1 MDTGHDNPVSETPGS
16 DQSGQAVAD
25 SSAAPG
31 AGTAGPGNPQER
43 EQAELALRASEARY
57 RLALEATEAAL
68 AKAQALYRIS
78 SSQVAAETLDTLLQ
92 RVVEVVAEALP
103 ADRVNLFSMDSER
116 RAVTGNYLGGPG
128 GRDRAEID
136 YDEVMEG
143 LGGWVMSHREATLS
157 HGGVRDPRESDRVHE
172 RRTAFGHGPMMV
184 APILYGDR
192 ALGLIVAVN
201 RPGDREFEQA
211 DLDLLSAM
219 ASQSAISIEDTAIR
233 EQLRAARDELEDRV
247 AQRTAELRESEERYR
262 RITET
267 ITDYMFTVTVRPGGD
282 LETHH
287 GPGSVAVTGYS
298 AAEFA
303 ANPDLWLEMVVPE
316 DREKALGQVSDV
328 VGKGLAQPV
337 EHQIVRKDGAVRLV
351 RSTLVPQYAPAGAL
365 VAYDGLL
372 QDVTERRLL
381 EQQLAQ
387 AQKLQSIGQLAG
399 GVAHDF
405 NNLLTAI
412 LGNAELTL
420 MDLPEGHPAREG
432 VREIVQAA
440 ERAASLTRQLLSFA
454 RKQLIEPVPLDL
466 SAVVAGSIQMLR
478 RLLGEDVEIMAE
490 LDEGL
495 DIVKADP
502 GQVQQLLI
510 NLTVNARDAM
520 PSGGRLVIETANL
533 MVGEEYRAA
542 HPEVTPGRYV
552 TLTVTDTGTGMS
564 DEVLSHLF
572 EPFFTTKRQGE
583 GTGLGLATCHG
594 IVGASGG
601 HIWVHSGL
609 GVGTEVTI
617 LLPVAEGVDRP
628 AGEPSVS
635 LPPPTG
641 TETVLVVEDDA
652 SVRRLAV
659 LGLRSN
665 GYAVLEASNATEAL
679 EIATTSALIDLL
691 VSDVVMPGMRG
702 PELAIRLREMRPA
715 IRVLLVSGHA
725 GTNEAF
731 RDAEGR
737 AIQLLPKPFTPVR
750 LARKVREL
758 LDSVE

>member
-1 MDTGHDNPVSETPGS
+1 MDTGRDSRTSATPGPDLAGESASETVRIDARAAALD
-16 DQSGQAVAD
+16 DQ
-25 SSAAPG
+25 
-31 AGTAGPGNPQER
+31 TR
-43 EQAELALRASEARY
+43 AEDALRASEARY
-57 RLALEATEAAL
+57 RQALVATEAAL
-68 AKAQALYRIS
+68 AKAQALYHIS
-78 SSQVAAETLDTLLQ
+78 SSQVAAESLETLLQ

-103 ADRVNLFSMDSER
+103 AERVNLFAIDSDE
-116 RAVTGNYLGGPG
+116 RAVTGNYLS
-128 GRDRAEID
+128 GRGSQKIALID

-143 LGGWVMSHREATLS
+143 LGGWVMIHRAATLS
-157 HGGVRDPRESDRVHE
+157 PGGIRDPRESQQVHDR
-172 RRTAFGHGPMMV
+172 RASFGHGPMMV
-184 APILYGDR
+184 APILYGDQ

-201 RPGDREFEQA
+201 RPGDREFDQA

-247 AQRTAELRESEERYR
+247 AQRTTELRESEERYR

-267 ITDYMFTVTVRPGGD
+267 ITDYMFTVRVDPGGS

-298 AAEFA
+298 PEEFS
-303 ANPDLWLEMVVPE
+303 ANPGLWLEMVVPQ
-316 DREKALGQVSDV
+316 DRDKALAQATDV
-328 VGKGLAQPV
+328 VGNGSARPV
-337 EHQIVRKDGAVRLV
+337 EHRIVRKDGVVRLV
-351 RSTLVPQYAPAGAL
+351 RSTLVAQYGPDGAL

-372 QDVTERRLL
+372 QDVTERRVL
-381 EQQLAQ
+381 EEQLAQ
-387 AQKLQSIGQLAG
+387 AQKLQSIGRLAG

-412 LGNAELTL
+412 LGNAELTM
-420 MDLPEGHPAREG
+420 MDLPEGHPARDG
-432 VREIVQAA
+432 VREIVKAA

-454 RKQLIEPVPLDL
+454 RKQMIEPVPLDL
-466 SAVVAGSIQMLR
+466 SMVVAGSIEMLR

-495 DIVKADP
+495 AIVQADP
-502 GQVQQLLI
+502 GQVQQLLV

-520 PSGGRLVIETANL
+520 PDGGRLVIETANL
-533 MVGEEYRAA
+533 EVGDDFGAA
-542 HPEVTPGRYV
+542 HPGVAPGRYV

-564 DEVLSHLF
+564 DDVLRHLF

-594 IVGASGG
+594 IVEQSGG
-601 HIWVHSGL
+601 HIMVHSDL
-609 GVGTEVTI
+609 GVGTTMTI
-617 LLPVAEGVDRP
+617 LLPVAEGAQRP

-635 LPPPTG
+635 MPPPTG

-659 LGLRSN
+659 LGLRAN
-665 GYAVLEASNATEAL
+665 GYAVLEAANAAEAL
-679 EIATTSALIDLL
+679 ELAAGSASIDML

-702 PELAIRLREMRPA
+702 PELATRLRKLRPGA
-715 IRVLLVSGHA
+715 RLLLVSGHPE
-725 GTNEAF
+725 TNEAF
-731 RDAEGR
+731 RDHEGR
-737 AIQLLPKPFTPVR
+737 VIQLLPKPFTPEH

-758 LDSVE
+758 LDTE

>member
-1 MDTGHDNPVSETPGS
+1 MDTGRDNRVSGTS
-16 DQSGQAVAD
+16 DQDASGQAATE
-25 SSAAPG
+25 SAGIDERA
-31 AGTAGPGNPQER
+31 AALDER
-43 EQAELALRASEARY
+43 EQAERALRASEARY
-57 RLALEATEAAL
+57 RQALFATEAAL

-78 SSQVAAETLDTLLQ
+78 SSQVAAETLETLLQ
-92 RVVEVVAEALP
+92 RLVEVVAEALP
-103 ADRVNLFSMDSER
+103 ADRVNLFAIDSDR
-116 RAVTGNYLGGPG
+116 RAVTGNYLGGRG
-128 GRDRAEID
+128 DQELALID

-143 LGGWVMSHREATLS
+143 LGGWVMVHREATLS
-157 HGGVRDPRESDRVHE
+157 PGGVRDPRESQRVHE
-172 RRTAFGHGPMMV
+172 RRGAFGHGPMMV
-184 APILYGDR
+184 APILFGDR

-201 RPGDREFEQA
+201 RPGDREFDQA

-233 EQLRAARDELEDRV
+233 EELRAARNELEDRV
-247 AQRTAELRESEERYR
+247 AQRTAELRASEERYR

-267 ITDYMFTVTVRPGGD
+267 ITDYMFTVRVMPGGA

-287 GPGSVAVTGYS
+287 GPGSLAVTGYS
-298 AAEFA
+298 AAEFE
-303 ANPDLWLEMVVPE
+303 ANPDLWIEMVVSE
-316 DREKALGQVSDV
+316 DRDKALGQVSDV
-328 VGKGLAQPV
+328 VGNGSAQPV
-337 EHQIVRKDGAVRLV
+337 EHRIVRKDGAVRLV
-351 RSTLVPQYAPAGAL
+351 RSTLVPQYAPDGAL
-365 VAYDGLL
+365 IAYDGLL
-372 QDVTERRLL
+372 QDVTERRVL

-478 RLLGEDVEIMAE
+478 RLLGEDVEITAE

-495 DIVKADP
+495 DIIKADP
-502 GQVQQLLI
+502 GQVQQLLV

-520 PSGGRLVIETANL
+520 PDGGRLVIETANL
-533 MVGEEYRAA
+533 LVGEEYRSV
-542 HPEVTPGRYV
+542 HPDVAPGRYV
-552 TLTVTDTGTGMS
+552 TLAVTDTGTGMS

-594 IVGASGG
+594 IVEQNGG

-609 GVGTEVTI
+609 GLGTEVTI

-665 GYAVLEASNATEAL
+665 GYAVLEAAGATEAL
-679 EIATTSALIDLL
+679 ELAATSASIDLL
-691 VSDVVMPGMRG
+691 VSDVIMPGMHG
-702 PELAIRLREMRPA
+702 PELAVRLREMRPS
-715 IRVLLVSGHA
+715 IRLLLVSGHA
-725 GTNEAF
+725 GTSEAF
-731 RDAEGR
+731 RDDEGR
-737 AIQLLPKPFTPVR
+737 PIQLLSKPFTPER

-758 LDSVE
+758 LDTE